1 MNTYIIRITT
11 IDNLFTDY
19 MIEASNL
26 FQAKLKARKAF
37 FRDYPDAD
45 TNIKLSLGEPSSK
58 VITEIMDII
67 RKNK

>member
-11 IDNLFTDY
+11 IDNLFADY
-19 MIEASNL
+19 MIEAKNIM
-26 FQAKLKARKAF
+26 QAKFKAKNIF
-37 FRDYPDAD
+37 FKTYPDAD
-45 TNIKLSLGEPSSK
+45 ANIKLSLEEPSPK

>member
-1 MNTYIIRITT
+1 MNTYVIRITT
-11 IDNLFTDY
+11 INNLFADY

-26 FQAKLKARKAF
+26 FQANLKARKAF

>member
-11 IDNLFTDY
+11 IDNLFADY
-19 MIEASNL
+19 MIEAKNIM
-26 FQAKLKARKAF
+26 QAKSKAKNIF
-37 FRDYPDAD
+37 FKTYPDAD
-45 TNIKLSLGEPSSK
+45 ANIKLSLEEPSPK

>member
-1 MNTYIIRITT
+1 MNTYVIRITT
-11 IDNLFTDY
+11 IKNLFADY
-19 MIEASNL
+19 MIEANNIM
-26 FQAKLKARKAF
+26 QAKSKARKAF

-45 TNIKLSLGEPSSK
+45 TNIKLSLEEPSPK